1 MTAKEIKNYI
11 DMMKHTLNRRM
22 DNQEG
27 KDWLIDKY
35 CNDMQKG
42 MDAIEEL
49 EAIKS
54 ADGGEAMEELN
65 MIREYYDE
73 DGEDEQTCDS
83 WKIIENYILKAQAQE
98 RELKELKE
106 KVKPIIHLILDCPL
120 DEQNIEELKAKTRHI
135 AKEVKENEKKHN

>member
-49 EAIKS
+49 ETIKS
-54 ADGGEAMEELN
+54 ADGGEAIKILQKLATIPLN
-65 MIREYYDE
+65 IDDNHWTTLSTQDDYK
-73 DGEDEQTCDS
+73 S
-83 WKIIENYILKAQAQE
+83 LENYILKAQAQE
-98 RELKELKE
+98 QELRELKKNNQEILELL
-106 KVKPIIHLILDCPL
+106 VKLINRQMLGQEGL
-120 DEQNIEELKAKTRHI
+120 VIVNQIKNKLVGE
-135 AKEVKENEKKHN
+135 